1 MNILA
6 KCSRNMFTYFK
17 LNNCNIIIHFFL
29 YSQTLPLIYAYIHAC
44 IHTYMHKYVYI
55 YVYVCVYDIQLFSL
69 SFNVF
74 IFRPN
79 MSYMDGFGSVS
90 WSVSELQSLS
100 LELSYVPRP
109 GNMPI
114 HLSPLYPLLSLT

>member
-1 MNILA
+1 MYV
-6 KCSRNMFTYFK
+6 CMDE
-17 LNNCNIIIHFFL
+17 
-29 YSQTLPLIYAYIHAC
+29 
-44 IHTYMHKYVYI
+44 YMRVRVC
-55 YVYVCVYDIQLFSL
+55 VYVCVYLCVHDIQLFSSF

-79 MSYMDGFGSVS
+79 ISYMEGFGSVS

-114 HLSPLYPLLSLT
+114 HLSPLYPLLILT